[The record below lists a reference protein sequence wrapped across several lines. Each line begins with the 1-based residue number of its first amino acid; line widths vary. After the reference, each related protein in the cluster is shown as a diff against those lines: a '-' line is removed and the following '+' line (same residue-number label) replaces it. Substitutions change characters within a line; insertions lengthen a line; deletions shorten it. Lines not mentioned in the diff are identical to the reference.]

1 MEENLTRIATI
12 GYGHPREAV
21 LVLLPQVTLTD
32 CGYPV

>member
-1 MEENLTRIATI
+1 VTLADC
-12 GYGHPREAV
+12 GYPV